1 MGLTGYRTYIGYIKK
16 SELSIIFKEVER
28 LRSLIGTPK
37 PENPTDKYSEYD
49 IFDYLRENASELVEP
64 GKRGYIQGDHFDR
77 FLAEYKDETKD
88 FSDSDREFYF
98 IKEDIRDFFYK
109 LCLTYQSLWVEYNG
123 RACAVLNK
131 ILKAKGKYSLSED
144 DYYILE
150 GLLANYNK
158 EERYLE
164 MSKTYGKNYAPY
176 DDNQFNYLAVS
187 TFLTMK
193 DSDFDYDNLALCIWG
208 C

>member
-1 MGLTGYRTYIGYIKK
+1 MGYRAYIGYIKK
-16 SELSIIFKEVER
+16 SELPVIFKEVER
-28 LRSLIGTPK
+28 LRTLIGAPRSED
-37 PENPTDKYSEYD
+37 PGDKYREYD
-49 IFDYLRENASELVEP
+49 IFDYLRDNANELVEL
-64 GKRGYIQGDHFDR
+64 GKLSYIQRDTFDK
-77 FLAEYKDETKD
+77 FLADCKDETKD
-88 FSDSDREFYF
+88 FSDPDREFYF
-98 IKEDIRDFFYK
+98 IKEDIRDFFYR

-123 RACAVLNK
+123 RVCNVLNK

-164 MSKTYGKNYAPY
+164 TSKKYGKDYTPY
-176 DDNQFNYLAVS
+176 DDCQFNYLAVS
-187 TFLTMK
+187 TFLAMK
-193 DSDFDYDNLALCIWG
+193 DSDFDYDNLAICIWG